1 MSKHDN
7 HVLLIED
14 NPGDADLVRL
24 RLVEARPGL
33 EVACVNRL
41 SDGLESLVQE
51 PPSVVLLD
59 LNLPDSRGA
68 ETFRRVLSKAP
79 GVPVVVLSGQ
89 DDEDLALKAVH
100 QGVQDYLVKGA
111 FDSKQL
117 GRAMRYAMERQALLT
132 SLDMSRKQQLQFKDQ
147 FLSHVS
153 HELRTP
159 LTSIHQFTT
168 ILLDGLSGPVSS
180 EQRDHLQTI
189 LRSANQLHSMINDLL
204 DATRAESGRT
214 HIEPRCI
221 VIGEVVRNAVSMLQA
236 TAKEKRIGLEMAVD
250 ARLPLV
256 YADPER
262 VLQVLI
268 NLVHNAIKFTPPD
281 GSVMVR
287 VCLVQHDPEFAYISV
302 TDTGRGISTEA
313 KPLVFER
320 MYQDPATVDDS
331 RKGLGLGLY
340 IARELVHLHGG
351 RIWVESQLGHGS
363 VFTFTLP
370 LFSLTKLLTPIIT
383 SQGRMREAV
392 SLVTIDLAPRM
403 DPAIGNWRDMRETCL
418 QILRQCVLPDKD
430 VVLPPLGNSGSG
442 EIFQI
447 VVSAD
452 QAGAAILVQRIRQQ
466 LEKHPE
472 LQAAANVS
480 ISVRPVVLPSPE
492 SGDSLVKLVQET
504 ADRIT
509 EMSVAAMERK
519 ATFDNLNL
527 PADGHN

>member
-1 MSKHDN
+1 VSKQDN

-24 RLVEARPGL
+24 RLVEGKSGM

-41 SDGLESLVQE
+41 SDGLEALSLA

-89 DDEDLALKAVH
+89 DDEELALKAVH

-117 GRAMRYAMERQALLT
+117 ARAMHYAVERQSLLT

-159 LTSIHQFTT
+159 LTAIHQFVT

-180 EQRDHLQTI
+180 EQKEHLQTI
-189 LRSANQLHSMINDLL
+189 LRSANQLHTMINDLL
-204 DATRAESGRT
+204 DATRAESGKTR
-214 HIEPRCI
+214 IEPRCV
-221 VIGEVVRNAVSMLQA
+221 VIGDIIGNAVSMLRA
-236 TAKEKRIGLEMAVD
+236 TAREKGVGLEMAVD
-250 ARLPLV
+250 TRLPLV

-268 NLVHNAIKFTPPD
+268 NLIHNAIKFTPAD
-281 GSVMVR
+281 GSVVVR
-287 VCLVQHDPEFAYISV
+287 GCLVEHDPDFAYISV
-302 TDTGRGISTEA
+302 SDTGRGISAEA

-320 MYQDPATVDDS
+320 MYQDPAGVDDS

-351 RIWVESQLGHGS
+351 RMWVESQHGHGS
-363 VFTFTLP
+363 VFSFTLP
-370 LFSLTKLLTPIIT
+370 LFSLARMLTPVIT
-383 SQGRMREAV
+383 SQDRMRDAV
-392 SLVTIDLAPRM
+392 SLVTVELAPRGG
-403 DPAIGNWRDMRETCL
+403 PAIGNWREMRETCL
-418 QILRQCVLPDKD
+418 DLLRKCVLPDKD
-430 VVLPPLGNSGSG
+430 VVLPPMGNNGSG

-452 QAGAAILVQRIRQQ
+452 EAGAAVLVDRIRQQ
-466 LEKHPE
+466 LEQRPE
-472 LQAAANVS
+472 LLSAATTS
-480 ISVRPVVLPSPE
+480 ISFRPVPLPSPA
-492 SGDSLVKLVQET
+492 SGDSLIKLVQET

-509 EMSVAAMERK
+509 EMSVAAMQRK
-519 ATFDNLNL
+519 AMFDNTNML
-527 PADGHN
+527 AESHN